1 MSKKSK
7 TFLIGR
13 NARTGKLASVKTA
26 REHPNTYIVERMPKA
41 GYGDTKAGHK
51 KK

>member
-1 MSKKSK
+1 MSKESK

-13 NARTGKLASVKTA
+13 NAKTGKLASVKIA
-26 REHPNTYIVERMPKA
+26 RQHPNTYIVERMPKA
-41 GYGDTKAGHK
+41 GYGDTKTSNK